1 MDLYRQ
7 HILDHYKHPHNFGH
21 LASPDSSQT
30 LFNSACG
37 DKITM
42 ELTFIA
48 KGKKQVVKDVRF
60 SGEGCAVSQAS
71 ASLLTDAIKGKPIGD
86 VLNMQSKD
94 ITDLLGTDLTASRI
108 KCAVLPLEAIDK
120 AIVEWKTGHGV

>member
-21 LASPDSSQT
+21 LNEPDSTKT

-42 ELTFIA
+42 EVRF
-48 KGKKQVVKDVRF
+48 GKDKKTVTEVKF
-60 SGEGCAVSQAS
+60 SGEGCAISMAS
-71 ASLLTDAIKGKPIGD
+71 ASFLTDHVKGMKKEDIRTLDKDAIFSF
-86 VLNMQSKD
+86 LH
-94 ITDLLGTDLTASRI
+94 TTLTPSRV
-108 KCAVLPLEAIDK
+108 KCALLPLETLQACILP
-120 AIVEWKTGHGV
+120 